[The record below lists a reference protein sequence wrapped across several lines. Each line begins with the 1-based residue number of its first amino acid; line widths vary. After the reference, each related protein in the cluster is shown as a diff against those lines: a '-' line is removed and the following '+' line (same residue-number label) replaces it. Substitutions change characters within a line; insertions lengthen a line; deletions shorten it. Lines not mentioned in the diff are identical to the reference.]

1 MGTCDEHGIGTM
13 WLRERFPCTE
23 SVSLAQGNV
32 VLYIES
38 AIICSSKCLAYPSL
52 MQLFQAI
59 RENKNWVLLGYV
71 NRDDHGKHANTK
83 KKYDRRGFVFA
94 ACM

>member
-1 MGTCDEHGIGTM
+1 M
-13 WLRERFPCTE
+13 
-23 SVSLAQGNV
+23 

-83 KKYDRRGFVFA
+83 KNTINEVLYLLHACSINNFVKRKQRSEPGN
-94 ACM
+94 